1 MEYSIVAILALLILL
16 IINYDIL
23 KTKVNR
29 AAYRAYRRF
38 LIAVAAYFIT
48 DSFWGLLYESK
59 LIAAVYA
66 DTVVYYIAM
75 AAAVFLWTQAV
86 IAYLNENNAFT
97 RALYYAGWIHMFFDI
112 ITLIINFFIPIKFYF
127 DKDGTYHACT
137 IRYIAL
143 FIQILLFLVT
153 SLYILIFS
161 SHPDNKIRHRHFTIG
176 AFGIVM
182 SLLIILQTVYPLL
195 PLYSIGYLLG
205 TCIVHTFILERQ
217 KEDYHKELEELISRD
232 KSQQMELGS
241 TRQLVYTDIL
251 TGVKSKYAYMEA
263 KLKIDERIS
272 NGELKEF
279 AIVVLDL
286 NNLKTINDTQGHD
299 AGDNYIKES
308 CSIICHQFQ
317 HSPVFRIGGDEF
329 VVLLEGEDFANRKE
343 LLEAFETQM
352 EENMRNG
359 RAVISSGMDEYKPEE
374 NDSFSTIFE
383 RADKKMYDR
392 KRILKETKN
401 QPPEL
406 SV

>member
-16 IINYDIL
+16 IINYDIFTT
-23 KTKVNR
+23 KTKR
-29 AAYRAYRRF
+29 PAYIAYRRF
-38 LIAVAAYFIT
+38 LLAVAVYFIS
-48 DSFWGLLYESK
+48 DIFWGLLYEAK

-86 IAYLNENNAFT
+86 IAYLNENNTFT
-97 RALYYAGWIHMFFDI
+97 HALYYAGWVHMFFDI
-112 ITLIINFFIPIKFYF
+112 ITLAVNFFIPIKFYF
-127 DKDGTYHACT
+127 DKDGIYHACT

-143 FIQILLFLVT
+143 LIQILLFLVT

-161 SHPDNKIRHRHFTIG
+161 SHTDKKIRHRHLTIG
-176 AFGIVM
+176 VFGIVM

-217 KEDYHKELEELISRD
+217 KEDYREELEELISRD
-232 KSQQMELGS
+232 KSQKMELGS

-251 TGVKSKYAYMEA
+251 TGVKSKYAYTET

-272 NGELKEF
+272 RGELKEF
-279 AIVVLDL
+279 AIAVFDL

-299 AGDNYIKES
+299 AGDKYIKDS
-308 CSIICHQFQ
+308 CSIICRQFQ

-329 VVLLEGEDFANRKE
+329 VALLEGEDFKNRE
-343 LLEAFETQM
+343 ALLEAFNLQM
-352 EENMRNG
+352 EENLHNG
-359 RAVISSGMDEYKPEE
+359 REVISCGMEEFDPEH
-374 NDSFSTIFE
+374 DSNFSSFFD
-383 RADKKMYDR
+383 RADKKMYSR
-392 KRILKETKN
+392 KRFLKEIKQQDT
-401 QPPEL
+401 
-406 SV
+406 

>member
-137 IRYIAL
+137 IR
-143 FIQILLFLVT
+143 
-153 SLYILIFS
+153 S
-161 SHPDNKIRHRHFTIG
+161 SGWRP
-176 AFGIVM
+176 
-182 SLLIILQTVYPLL
+182 
-195 PLYSIGYLLG
+195 
-205 TCIVHTFILERQ
+205 
-217 KEDYHKELEELISRD
+217 
-232 KSQQMELGS
+232 
-241 TRQLVYTDIL
+241 
-251 TGVKSKYAYMEA
+251 
-263 KLKIDERIS
+263 
-272 NGELKEF
+272 
-279 AIVVLDL
+279 
-286 NNLKTINDTQGHD
+286 
-299 AGDNYIKES
+299 S
-308 CSIICHQFQ
+308 CSSSPSSLRGSGSRAIC
-317 HSPVFRIGGDEF
+317 SR
-329 VVLLEGEDFANRKE
+329 
-343 LLEAFETQM
+343 
-352 EENMRNG
+352 
-359 RAVISSGMDEYKPEE
+359 
-374 NDSFSTIFE
+374 
-383 RADKKMYDR
+383 
-392 KRILKETKN
+392 
-401 QPPEL
+401 
-406 SV
+406 